1 MRAFQTHV
9 MNNTKIYIVI
19 LAFCTCNLNA
29 QRNKLP
35 QNLPRYD
42 FKKMHFGFTIGIN
55 SLDFKIKYDPDYA
68 FKDSL
73 YVLESNNQKGF
84 NLGIVSNFRLG
95 RYTDIRFIPALVFGE
110 RHLIYSFN
118 NGEETITDKKMI
130 ESTLI
135 DFPIHLKYKSER
147 YNNFRSYVILGIK
160 YSLDIASQ
168 KNIIE
173 NEDIIL
179 KLKPHDLMGEI
190 GFGMDFYLEFFKFS
204 PEVKINSGI
213 LNLLIE
219 DNTIYTKSVKRLSTN
234 GWMLSFTFE

>member
-1 MRAFQTHV
+1 MKAFQVDV
-9 MNNTKIYIVI
+9 MNNKKFYII
-19 LAFCTCNLNA
+19 LLTCFTLNINA
-29 QRNKLP
+29 QKNKLP

-42 FKKMHFGFTIGIN
+42 FKKMHFGITIGIN

-68 FKDSL
+68 FQDSL

-95 RYTDIRFIPALVFGE
+95 RYTDFRFIPALVFGE
-110 RHLIYSFN
+110 RHLLYSFN
-118 NGEETITDKKMI
+118 NGEDNRIDKKII

-135 DFPIHLKYKSER
+135 DFPIHIKYKSER
-147 YNNFRSYVILGIK
+147 YNNFRSYVILGLK

-173 NEDIIL
+173 DDEVIL
-179 KLKPHDLMGEI
+179 KLKPHDLMSEI

-204 PEVKINSGI
+204 PQIKVNTGL
-213 LNLLIE
+213 LNLLVE
-219 DNTIYTKSVKRLSTN
+219 DSTIFTKSIKRLYTN
-234 GWMLSFTFE
+234 SWMLSFTFE